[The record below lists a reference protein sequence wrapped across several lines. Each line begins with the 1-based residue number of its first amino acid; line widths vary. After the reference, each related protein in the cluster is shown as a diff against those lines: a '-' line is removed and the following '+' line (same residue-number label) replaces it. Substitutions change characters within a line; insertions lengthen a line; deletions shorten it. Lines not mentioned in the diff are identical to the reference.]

1 MNVIR
6 SAWRDQR
13 DVKDFRLQSVTLI
26 LDLQRGRS
34 FLYKKEPGVVAIL
47 QDNVALL
54 GLDPAMRS
62 A

>member
-26 LDLQRGRS
+26 LDLQRGRIVP
-34 FLYKKEPGVVAIL
+34 L
-47 QDNVALL
+47 
-54 GLDPAMRS
+54 
-62 A
+62 